1 MDLHATLP
9 DFPTGQF
16 AHILPA
22 LERAEVTVKELLL
35 YDALEIA
42 KQTQVAVTD
51 IRRLKAHLLAALH
64 KDLRVDR
71 YIHNEDDS
79 ELLLQEAPEQTGA
92 ISASAGTLQLNQQC
106 ISTLDDVLDSSLAG
120 GIRTGYVTEIT
131 GERYG

>member
-9 DFPTGQF
+9 DFPTAQF

-51 IRRLKAHLLAALH
+51 IRRLTAHLLDALH
-64 KDLRVDR
+64 QNLRMDS

-79 ELLLQEAPEQTGA
+79 ELLLQEADETTGA
-92 ISASAGTLQLNQQC
+92 TSASAGTLQLYQQC